1 MIADKSRKSFYLSKR
16 YYVRLSTAKRFCPK
30 FDLDNRGKKCY
41 NYCVCKPSWK
51 NTSPRSAAQ
60 RSKMGRQINYYME
73 RESFLQVAQL
83 ALDCGC
89 EIIKENLSVRPTT
102 VIRTRD
108 IAAITPNDWMFWF
121 YVPEAGQLAT
131 NTYEYGERLDRS
143 FSESGNALIEAGV
156 SLIHEEE
163 KTISRNRLY
172 VQSGYYD
179 ASGVWVPRPKC
190 VDAVYNK
197 LARCVKKLTVYDG
210 FFYVTEYCRKLF
222 NEGYNK
228 R

>member
-1 MIADKSRKSFYLSKR
+1 
-16 YYVRLSTAKRFCPK
+16 
-30 FDLDNRGKKCY
+30 
-41 NYCVCKPSWK
+41 
-51 NTSPRSAAQ
+51 
-60 RSKMGRQINYYME
+60 MGRQINYYME
-73 RESFLQVAQL
+73 HESFLQVAQL

-89 EIIKENLSVRPTT
+89 EIIKEDLDVPPTT

-121 YVPEAGQLAT
+121 YVPEAGRLET
-131 NTYEYGERLDRS
+131 KTYDCGERVEHS

-156 SLIHEEE
+156 SLIREEE
-163 KTISRNRLY
+163 KTIGRSRLY

-179 ASGVWVPRPKC
+179 GNDVWVPRPKC

-197 LARCVKKLTVYDG
+197 LVRRVKKLTVYDG
-210 FFYVTEYCRKLF
+210 FYYVTEHCQKLF
-222 NEGYNK
+222 DEGYNK